1 MLNFL
6 RKNRSARAAA
16 VAVAVAVSAAAFS
29 GCGGEKQAAP
39 QATLVKSMQVIK
51 RDTPLVYD
59 YTGFVQ
65 AQQEMELKAQ
75 VSGQITGKYFNGG
88 ETVQQGQVLYTIDPR
103 TYRANLLQ
111 AQANLANA
119 RAALANASVDAERYT
134 KLYEQSAVSK
144 QVLDNAIM
152 ARDQAQASVNA
163 QEALLENA
171 QIDMSETSVT
181 APFTGRIDT
190 TALEVGNYVTDGQ
203 TTMATISNIDPVFV
217 EFSIAE
223 PEYLKLANAAVE
235 RGEAAPLENLSI
247 VLADGSTYQ
256 LPGRITE
263 VNRALSNNTGTL
275 TVKAL
280 FDNPNRVLLPG
291 MFAHVQATAGT
302 QQNALLIPQRAVTE
316 LMYKKFVYVIGAD
329 NKVEMREVTLGPR
342 VGRLWMVESGLNGD
356 ETLVVEG
363 TGKVTAGALVNPEP
377 MTEAELDTT
386 VDRAAGQ
393 EEASGE
399 AK

>member
-6 RKNRSARAAA
+6 RKSRSGKAAVAALAA
-16 VAVAVAVSAAAFS
+16 VAVLSLA
-29 GCGGEKQAAP
+29 GCGQEKAAAP
-39 QATLVKSMQVIK
+39 QATLVRSMQVIK

-88 ETVQQGQVLYTIDPR
+88 DTVQAGQVLYTIDPR

-119 RAALANASVDAERYT
+119 RAALATASVDAERYT

-144 QVLDNAIM
+144 QTLDNAIM
-152 ARDQAQASVNA
+152 ARDQAQANVNA
-163 QEALLENA
+163 QEALVENA
-171 QIDMSETSVT
+171 QIDMNETNVT

-203 TTMATISNIDPVFV
+203 TTMATISNTDPVFV

-247 VLADGSTYQ
+247 VLSDGSTYG
-256 LPGRITE
+256 LSGRIAE
-263 VNRALSNNTGTL
+263 VNRALTNNTGTL

-280 FDNPNRVLLPG
+280 FENPNRVLLPG

-302 QQNALLIPQRAVTE
+302 KANALLIPQRAVTE
-316 LMYKKFVYVIGAD
+316 MMYKKFVYVIGAD

-356 ETLVVEG
+356 ENLVVEG
-363 TGKVTAGALVNPEP
+363 TAKVSAGAVVNPEP
-377 MTEAELDTT
+377 MTEEELDTT
-386 VDRAAGQ
+386 IDRTEGQ
-393 EEASGE
+393 EEAAGA

>member
-6 RKNRSARAAA
+6 RKNRSGKAA
-16 VAVAVAVSAAAFS
+16 VAALAAVTVFS
-29 GCGGEKQAAP
+29 LAGCGQQKAAEP

-88 ETVQQGQVLYTIDPR
+88 DTVQQGQILYTIDPR

-119 RAALANASVDAERYT
+119 RAALATASVDADRYT

-144 QVLDNAIM
+144 QTLDNAIM

-171 QIDMSETSVT
+171 QIDMSETNVT

-203 TTMATISNIDPVFV
+203 TTMATISNTDPVFV

-223 PEYLKLANAAVE
+223 PEYLKLANSAVE

-247 VLADGSTYQ
+247 VLSDGSTYD
-256 LPGRITE
+256 LPGRIAE
-263 VNRALSNNTGTL
+263 VNRALTNNTGTL
-275 TVKAL
+275 TIKAL

-302 QQNALLIPQRAVTE
+302 RENALLIPQRAVTE

-356 ETLVVEG
+356 ETIVVEG
-363 TGKVTAGALVNPEP
+363 TGKITAGALVNPEP

-386 VDRAAGQ
+386 ADRSEAGAADG
-393 EEASGE
+393 A

>member
-6 RKNRSARAAA
+6 RKSRSGKAAVAALAA
-16 VAVAVAVSAAAFS
+16 VAVLSLA
-29 GCGGEKQAAP
+29 GCGQEKAAAP
-39 QATLVKSMQVIK
+39 QATLVRSMQVIK

-88 ETVQQGQVLYTIDPR
+88 DTVQAGQVLYTIDPR

-119 RAALANASVDAERYT
+119 RAALATASVDAERYT

-144 QVLDNAIM
+144 QTLDNAIM
-152 ARDQAQASVNA
+152 ARDQAQANVNA
-163 QEALLENA
+163 QEALVENA
-171 QIDMSETSVT
+171 QIDMNETSVT

-203 TTMATISNIDPVFV
+203 TTMATISNTDPVFV

-247 VLADGSTYQ
+247 VLSDGSTYG
-256 LPGRITE
+256 LSGRVAE
-263 VNRALSNNTGTL
+263 VNRALTNNTGTL

-280 FDNPNRVLLPG
+280 FENPNRVLLPG

-302 QQNALLIPQRAVTE
+302 KPDALLIPQRAVTE
-316 LMYKKFVYVIGAD
+316 MMYKKFVYVIGAD

-356 ETLVVEG
+356 ENLVVEG
-363 TGKVTAGALVNPEP
+363 TAKVSAGAVVNPEP

-386 VDRAAGQ
+386 VDRTEGQDAAAG
-393 EEASGE
+393 A

>member
-6 RKNRSARAAA
+6 RKSRSGKAAVAALAA
-16 VAVAVAVSAAAFS
+16 VAVLSLA
-29 GCGGEKQAAP
+29 GCGQEKAAAP
-39 QATLVKSMQVIK
+39 QATLVRSMQVIK

-88 ETVQQGQVLYTIDPR
+88 DTVQAGQVLYTIDPR

-119 RAALANASVDAERYT
+119 RAALATASVDAERYT

-144 QVLDNAIM
+144 QTLDNAIM
-152 ARDQAQASVNA
+152 ARDQAQANVNA
-163 QEALLENA
+163 QEALVENA
-171 QIDMSETSVT
+171 QIDMNETSVT

-203 TTMATISNIDPVFV
+203 TTMATISNTDPVFV

-247 VLADGSTYQ
+247 VLSDGSTYG
-256 LPGRITE
+256 LSGRVAE
-263 VNRALSNNTGTL
+263 VNRALTNNTGTL
-275 TVKAL
+275 TIKAL

-302 QQNALLIPQRAVTE
+302 KPDALLIPQRAVTE
-316 LMYKKFVYVIGAD
+316 MMYKKFVYVIGAD

-356 ETLVVEG
+356 ENLVVEG
-363 TGKVTAGALVNPEP
+363 TAKVSAGAVVNPEP
-377 MTEAELDTT
+377 MTEAEHDTT
-386 VDRAAGQ
+386 ADRTESGDAAG
-393 EEASGE
+393 A

>member
-6 RKNRSARAAA
+6 RKSRSGKAA
-16 VAVAVAVSAAAFS
+16 VAALAAVTVLSLA
-29 GCGGEKQAAP
+29 GCGGNKEAAP

-75 VSGQITGKYFNGG
+75 VSGQITGKFFNGG
-88 ETVQQGQVLYTIDPR
+88 DTVQQGQVLYTIDPR

-119 RAALANASVDAERYT
+119 RATLANAETDAERYI
-134 KLYEQSAVSK
+134 KLYGQSAVSK
-144 QVLDNAIM
+144 QTMDNAVL
-152 ARDQAQASVNA
+152 ARDQARASVEAN
-163 QEALLENA
+163 QALLENA
-171 QIDMSETSVT
+171 QIDMTETNVV

-190 TALEVGNYVTDGQ
+190 TALEVGNYATAGS
-203 TTMATISNIDPVFV
+203 TTMATISNTDPVFV

-247 VLADGSTYQ
+247 VLADGSTYD

-302 QQNALLIPQRAVTE
+302 KEGALLIPQRAVTE

-386 VDRAAGQ
+386 VDRTAGQDAAAG
-393 EEASGE
+393 A

>member
-6 RKNRSARAAA
+6 RKNRSGKAA
-16 VAVAVAVSAAAFS
+16 VAALAAVTVFS
-29 GCGGEKQAAP
+29 LAGCGGEKAAAP

-88 ETVQQGQVLYTIDPR
+88 ETVQAGQILYTIDPR

-119 RAALANASVDAERYT
+119 RAQLANASVDAERYT

-144 QVLDNAIM
+144 QTLDNAIM

-163 QEALLENA
+163 QEAMLENA
-171 QIDMSETSVT
+171 QIDMNETNVT

-203 TTMATISNIDPVFV
+203 TTMATISN
-217 EFSIAE
+217 
-223 PEYLKLANAAVE
+223 
-235 RGEAAPLENLSI
+235 
-247 VLADGSTYQ
+247 TC
-256 LPGRITE
+256 
-263 VNRALSNNTGTL
+263 
-275 TVKAL
+275 
-280 FDNPNRVLLPG
+280 LLYTSPS
-291 MFAHVQATAGT
+291 
-302 QQNALLIPQRAVTE
+302 
-316 LMYKKFVYVIGAD
+316 
-329 NKVEMREVTLGPR
+329 PR
-342 VGRLWMVESGLNGD
+342 DCS
-356 ETLVVEG
+356 
-363 TGKVTAGALVNPEP
+363 
-377 MTEAELDTT
+377 
-386 VDRAAGQ
+386 
-393 EEASGE
+393 
-399 AK
+399 

>member
-6 RKNRSARAAA
+6 RKSRSGKAAVAALAA
-16 VAVAVAVSAAAFS
+16 VAVLSLA
-29 GCGGEKQAAP
+29 GCGQEKAAAP
-39 QATLVKSMQVIK
+39 QATLVRSMQVIK

-88 ETVQQGQVLYTIDPR
+88 DTVQAGQVLYTIDPR

-119 RAALANASVDAERYT
+119 RAALATASVDAERYT

-144 QVLDNAIM
+144 QTLDNAIM
-152 ARDQAQASVNA
+152 ARDQAQANVNA
-163 QEALLENA
+163 QEALVENA
-171 QIDMSETSVT
+171 QIDMNETNVT

-203 TTMATISNIDPVFV
+203 TTMATISNTDPVFV

-247 VLADGSTYQ
+247 VLSDGSTYG
-256 LPGRITE
+256 LSGRIAE
-263 VNRALSNNTGTL
+263 VNRALTNNTGTL

-280 FDNPNRVLLPG
+280 FENPNRVLLPG

-302 QQNALLIPQRAVTE
+302 KPDALLIPQRAVTE
-316 LMYKKFVYVIGAD
+316 MMYKKFVYVIGAD

-356 ETLVVEG
+356 ENLVVEG
-363 TGKVTAGALVNPEP
+363 TAKVSAGAVVNPEP

-386 VDRAAGQ
+386 VDRTEGQDAAAG
-393 EEASGE
+393 A

>member
-6 RKNRSARAAA
+6 RKSRSGKAAVAALAA
-16 VAVAVAVSAAAFS
+16 VAVLSLA
-29 GCGGEKQAAP
+29 GCGQEKAAAP
-39 QATLVKSMQVIK
+39 QATLVRSMQVIK

-88 ETVQQGQVLYTIDPR
+88 DTVQAGQVLYTIDPR

-119 RAALANASVDAERYT
+119 RAALATASVDAERYT

-144 QVLDNAIM
+144 QTLDNAIM
-152 ARDQAQASVNA
+152 ARDQAQANVNA
-163 QEALLENA
+163 QEALVENA
-171 QIDMSETSVT
+171 QIDMNETSVT

-203 TTMATISNIDPVFV
+203 TTMATISNTDPVFV

-247 VLADGSTYQ
+247 VLSDGSTYG
-256 LPGRITE
+256 LSGRVAE
-263 VNRALSNNTGTL
+263 VNRALTNNTGTL
-275 TVKAL
+275 TIKAL

-302 QQNALLIPQRAVTE
+302 KPDALLIPQRAVTE
-316 LMYKKFVYVIGAD
+316 MMYKKFVYVIGAD

-356 ETLVVEG
+356 ENLVVEG
-363 TGKVTAGALVNPEP
+363 TAKVSAGAVVNPEP

-386 VDRAAGQ
+386 VDRTEGQDAAAG
-393 EEASGE
+393 A

>member
-6 RKNRSARAAA
+6 RKSRSGKAAVAALAA
-16 VAVAVAVSAAAFS
+16 VAVLSLA
-29 GCGGEKQAAP
+29 GCGQEKAAAP
-39 QATLVKSMQVIK
+39 QATLVRSMQVIK

-88 ETVQQGQVLYTIDPR
+88 DTVQAGQVLYTIDPR

-119 RAALANASVDAERYT
+119 RAALATAFVDAERYT

-144 QVLDNAIM
+144 QTLDNAIM
-152 ARDQAQASVNA
+152 ARDQAQANVNA
-163 QEALLENA
+163 QEALVENA
-171 QIDMSETSVT
+171 QIDMNETSVT

-203 TTMATISNIDPVFV
+203 TTMATISNTDPVFV

-247 VLADGSTYQ
+247 VLSDGSTYG
-256 LPGRITE
+256 LSGRVAE
-263 VNRALSNNTGTL
+263 VNRALTNNTGTL
-275 TVKAL
+275 TIKAL

-302 QQNALLIPQRAVTE
+302 KPDALLIPQRAVTE
-316 LMYKKFVYVIGAD
+316 MMYKKFVYVIGAD

-356 ETLVVEG
+356 ENLVVEG
-363 TGKVTAGALVNPEP
+363 TAKVSAGAVVNPEP

-386 VDRAAGQ
+386 VDRTEGQDAAAG
-393 EEASGE
+393 A

>member
-6 RKNRSARAAA
+6 RKNRSGKAA
-16 VAVAVAVSAAAFS
+16 VAALAAVTVFS
-29 GCGGEKQAAP
+29 LAGCGGEKAAAP

-88 ETVQQGQVLYTIDPR
+88 ETVQAGQILYTIDPR

-119 RAALANASVDAERYT
+119 RAQLANASVDAERYT

-144 QVLDNAIM
+144 QTLDNAIM

-163 QEALLENA
+163 QEAMLENA
-171 QIDMSETSVT
+171 QIDMNETNVT

-203 TTMATISNIDPVFV
+203 TTMATISNTDPVFV
-217 EFSIAE
+217 EFSMAE
-223 PEYLKLANAAVE
+223 PH
-235 RGEAAPLENLSI
+235 G
-247 VLADGSTYQ
+247 
-256 LPGRITE
+256 
-263 VNRALSNNTGTL
+263 
-275 TVKAL
+275 
-280 FDNPNRVLLPG
+280 
-291 MFAHVQATAGT
+291 
-302 QQNALLIPQRAVTE
+302 
-316 LMYKKFVYVIGAD
+316 
-329 NKVEMREVTLGPR
+329 
-342 VGRLWMVESGLNGD
+342 
-356 ETLVVEG
+356 
-363 TGKVTAGALVNPEP
+363 
-377 MTEAELDTT
+377 
-386 VDRAAGQ
+386 
-393 EEASGE
+393 
-399 AK
+399 